1 MRPSAAGLFIVAHS
15 SASLTSGPARETGP
29 PGRRRQG
36 AGNHDDELMIHDV
49 SIPAALIA
57 GLVSFLSPC
66 VLPLVPPY
74 LIYLT
79 GATIEHV
86 ANDESEASSRRAVM
100 IAAVTFVL
108 GFSTVFVALGASASL
123 IGSLIRA
130 WSAQLS
136 ILAGIVII
144 IMGLHFLGLTRIG
157 LLMREGRLTVPKP
170 VGLWGAYVMGLAFA
184 FGWTPCIGPI
194 LAAILS
200 VAAAEAT
207 MTKGAGLLA
216 VYSAGLGIPFLIAAF
231 MVEQFSSLFSRMKRH
246 LATVERAM
254 GVLMVI
260 TGIGFL
266 TGSVSAISIWL
277 LDTFPALQNF
287 G

>member
-1 MRPSAAGLFIVAHS
+1 
-15 SASLTSGPARETGP
+15 
-29 PGRRRQG
+29 
-36 AGNHDDELMIHDV
+36 MINDV
-49 SIPAALIA
+49 SVPAALIA
-57 GLVSFLSPC
+57 GLISFLSPC

-86 ANDESEASSRRAVM
+86 AHDENKQASKRAVM
-100 IAAVTFVL
+100 GAALMFVL
-108 GFSTVFVALGASASL
+108 GFSTVFVALGASASF
-123 IGSLIRA
+123 IGGLIRA

-144 IMGLHFLGLTRIG
+144 IMGLHFLGLTRISF
-157 LLMREGRLTVPKP
+157 LMREGRLPIPKP

-207 MTKGAGLLA
+207 VQRGAGLLA

-254 GVLMVI
+254 GVLMII

-266 TGSVSAISIWL
+266 TGTVSTASIWL
-277 LDTFPALQNF
+277 LETFPALQNR
-287 G
+287 

>member
-1 MRPSAAGLFIVAHS
+1 
-15 SASLTSGPARETGP
+15 
-29 PGRRRQG
+29 
-36 AGNHDDELMIHDV
+36 MIHDV

-57 GLVSFLSPC
+57 GIISFLSPC

-86 ANDESEASSRRAVM
+86 ATGEQAAASKRAVM
-100 IAAVTFVL
+100 LSALLFVL
-108 GFSTVFVALGASASL
+108 GFSTVFIALGASASV
-123 IGSLIRA
+123 IGGLIRA

-136 ILAGIVII
+136 IVAGIVIVV
-144 IMGLHFLGLTRIG
+144 MGLHFLGLTRIAF
-157 LLMREGRLTVPKP
+157 LMREGRLSIPKP
-170 VGLWGAYVMGLAFA
+170 VGLGGAYVMGLAFA

-207 MTKGAGLLA
+207 VAKGAGLLA
-216 VYSAGLGIPFLIAAF
+216 VYSAGLGIPFLLAAF
-231 MVEQFSSLFSRMKRH
+231 MIEQFSSLLARLKRH
-246 LATVERAM
+246 LASVERAM
-254 GVLMVI
+254 GVLLVL
-260 TGIGFL
+260 TGIVFL
-266 TGSVSAISIWL
+266 TGSMSGISIWL
-277 LDTFPALQNF
+277 LEMFPALQNF

>member
-1 MRPSAAGLFIVAHS
+1 
-15 SASLTSGPARETGP
+15 
-29 PGRRRQG
+29 
-36 AGNHDDELMIHDV
+36 MIQNV
-49 SIPAALIA
+49 SVPAALIA

-86 ANDESEASSRRAVM
+86 ANEEAVSSSRRAVM
-100 IAAVTFVL
+100 ISALLFVL
-108 GFSTVFVALGASASL
+108 GFSTVFVLLGASASL
-123 IGSLIRA
+123 IGGLIRA
-130 WSAQLS
+130 WSAQLA
-136 ILAGIVII
+136 IVAGIAII
-144 IMGLHFLGLTRIG
+144 AMGLHFLGLTRIG
-157 LLMREGRLTVPKP
+157 LLMREGRLPIPKP

-207 MTKGAGLLA
+207 VTKGAGLLA

-231 MVEQFSSLFSRMKRH
+231 MVEQFSSLFARMRRH

-254 GVLMVI
+254 GVLMVL

>member
-1 MRPSAAGLFIVAHS
+1 
-15 SASLTSGPARETGP
+15 
-29 PGRRRQG
+29 
-36 AGNHDDELMIHDV
+36 MIHDV
-49 SIPAALIA
+49 SVPAALIA
-57 GLVSFLSPC
+57 GIISFLSPC

-86 ANDESEASSRRAVM
+86 ANDESKSTSRRAVM
-100 IAAVTFVL
+100 TSAILFVL

-123 IGSLIRA
+123 IGGLIRA

-136 ILAGIVII
+136 IAAGIAII
-144 IMGLHFLGLTRIG
+144 IMGLHFLGLTRIAF
-157 LLMREGRLTVPKP
+157 LMREGRLTAPKP

-200 VAAAEAT
+200 VAAAQAT
-207 MTKGAGLLA
+207 VAKGAGLLA
-216 VYSAGLGIPFLIAAF
+216 IYSAGLGVPFLLAALLI
-231 MVEQFSSLFSRMKRH
+231 EQFASLLARLTRH
-246 LATVERAM
+246 LASVERAM
-254 GVLMVI
+254 GVLMVL

-266 TGSVSAISIWL
+266 TGAMSSVSVWL
-277 LDTFPALQNF
+277 LESFPSLANF

>member
-1 MRPSAAGLFIVAHS
+1 
-15 SASLTSGPARETGP
+15 
-29 PGRRRQG
+29 
-36 AGNHDDELMIHDV
+36 MIHDV
-49 SIPAALIA
+49 TLPAALLA
-57 GLVSFLSPC
+57 GLISFLSPC

-79 GATIEHV
+79 GATIEQV
-86 ANDESEASSRRAVM
+86 ARYENTAVSKRAVLLS
-100 IAAVTFVL
+100 ALLFVC

-123 IGSLIRA
+123 IGGLIRA

-136 ILAGIVII
+136 IAAGVVII
-144 IMGLHFLGLTRIG
+144 LMGLHFLGLTRIG
-157 LLMREGRLTVPKP
+157 LLMREGRLAMPRP

-207 MTKGAGLLA
+207 VARGATLLA
-216 VYSAGLGIPFLIAAF
+216 VYSAGLGIPFLLAAV
-231 MVEQFSSLFSRMKRH
+231 MIDQFTAVMARMKRY
-246 LATVERAM
+246 LPTVEKVM
-254 GVLMVI
+254 GVLMVL

-266 TGSVSAISIWL
+266 TGAMSTISIWL
-277 LDTFPALQNF
+277 LETFPALANF

>member
-1 MRPSAAGLFIVAHS
+1 MAA
-15 SASLTSGPARETGP
+15 
-29 PGRRRQG
+29 
-36 AGNHDDELMIHDV
+36 
-49 SIPAALIA
+49 AA
-57 GLVSFLSPC
+57 
-66 VLPLVPPY
+66 
-74 LIYLT
+74 
-79 GATIEHV
+79 
-86 ANDESEASSRRAVM
+86 M
-100 IAAVTFVL
+100 FVL

-123 IGSLIRA
+123 VGGLVRA
-130 WSAQLS
+130 WSAELA

-144 IMGLHFLGLTRIG
+144 IMGLHFLGITRIG
-157 LLMREGRLTVPKP
+157 LLMREGRMTAPKP

-207 MTKGAGLLA
+207 VVKGAGLLA
-216 VYSAGLGIPFLIAAF
+216 IYSLGLGLPFLLAALLI
-231 MVEQFSSLFSRMKRH
+231 EQFASLFARMKGH
-246 LATVERAM
+246 LDTVERAM

-266 TGSVSAISIWL
+266 TGAVSNVSVWL
-277 LDTFPALQNF
+277 LETFPALQNI

>member
-1 MRPSAAGLFIVAHS
+1 
-15 SASLTSGPARETGP
+15 
-29 PGRRRQG
+29 
-36 AGNHDDELMIHDV
+36 MINDV

-74 LIYLT
+74 LVYLT

-86 ANDESEASSRRAVM
+86 ANAEKVSSSKRAVM
-100 IAAVTFVL
+100 ISALMFVL

-123 IGSLIRA
+123 IGAMVRA
-130 WSAQLS
+130 WSAELS
-136 ILAGIVII
+136 IVAGVVIM
-144 IMGLHFLGLTRIG
+144 IMGLHFLGLTRIS
-157 LLMREGRLTVPKP
+157 LLMREGRLPIPKP

-207 MTKGAGLLA
+207 MAKGAGLLA

-231 MVEQFSSLFSRMKRH
+231 MVEQFSALFSRMKRH
-246 LATVERAM
+246 LVSVERAM
-254 GVLMVI
+254 GVLMVL

-266 TGSVSAISIWL
+266 TGAVTSASIWL
-277 LDTFPALQNF
+277 LETFPVLQTF

>member
-1 MRPSAAGLFIVAHS
+1 LGNQVEIN
-15 SASLTSGPARETGP
+15 SGS
-29 PGRRRQG
+29 
-36 AGNHDDELMIHDV
+36 AGNCRQRTELTAGASRRLNSNDGKERMIHDV

-74 LIYLT
+74 LVYLT

-86 ANDESEASSRRAVM
+86 ANEESVSQRPVM
-100 IAAVTFVL
+100 TSALMFVL
-108 GFSTVFVALGASASL
+108 GFSTVFVALGASASM

-136 ILAGIVII
+136 IVAGIVII

-157 LLMREGRLTVPKP
+157 LLMREGRLPIPKP
-170 VGLWGAYVMGLAFA
+170 VGFWGAYVMGLAFA

-207 MTKGAGLLA
+207 VTRGAGLLA
-216 VYSAGLGIPFLIAAF
+216 VYSAGLGVPFLLAAL
-231 MVEQFSSLFSRMKRH
+231 MVEQFSALFSRMKQH
-246 LATVERAM
+246 LAGVERAM
-254 GVLMVI
+254 GVLMVL

-266 TGSVSAISIWL
+266 TGAVSDLSIWL
-277 LDTFPALQNF
+277 LETFPALQNI

>member
-1 MRPSAAGLFIVAHS
+1 MGDSAI
-15 SASLTSGPARETGP
+15 SG
-29 PGRRRQG
+29 
-36 AGNHDDELMIHDV
+36 MIQDV
-49 SIPAALIA
+49 SIPAALAA
-57 GLVSFLSPC
+57 GIISFLSPC

-86 ANDESEASSRRAVM
+86 ANDEEPRASKRAVM
-100 IAAVTFVL
+100 LSALVFVL

-123 IGSLIRA
+123 IGGLIRA
-130 WSAQLS
+130 WSTQLS
-136 ILAGIVII
+136 IVAGIAII
-144 IMGLHFLGLTRIG
+144 LMGLHFLGLTRIG
-157 LLMREGRLTVPKP
+157 FLMREGRLPIPKP

-200 VAAAEAT
+200 VAASET
-207 MTKGAGLLA
+207 TVTKGAGLLA

-231 MVEQFSSLFSRMKRH
+231 MVEQFSAVLARMKKH
-246 LATVERAM
+246 LATVERVM
-254 GVLMVI
+254 GVLMILV
-260 TGIGFL
+260 GIGFL
-266 TGSVSAISIWL
+266 TGAVTDVSIWL
-277 LDTFPALQNF
+277 LETFPALQNF

>member
-1 MRPSAAGLFIVAHS
+1 MGNRAI
-15 SASLTSGPARETGP
+15 SG
-29 PGRRRQG
+29 
-36 AGNHDDELMIHDV
+36 MIQDV
-49 SIPAALIA
+49 SIPAALAA
-57 GLVSFLSPC
+57 GVISFLSPC

-79 GATIEHV
+79 GATIERV
-86 ANDESEASSRRAVM
+86 ANDEEQRASKRAVM
-100 IAAVTFVL
+100 LSALVFVL

-123 IGSLIRA
+123 IGGFIRA

-136 ILAGIVII
+136 IVAGIAII
-144 IMGLHFLGLTRIG
+144 LMGLHFLGLTRIG
-157 LLMREGRLTVPKP
+157 FLMREGRLPIPKP

-200 VAAAEAT
+200 VAASEAT
-207 MTKGAGLLA
+207 VTKGAGLLA

-231 MVEQFSSLFSRMKRH
+231 MVERFSGLLARMKKH

-254 GVLMVI
+254 GVLMVLV
-260 TGIGFL
+260 GIGFL
-266 TGSVSAISIWL
+266 TGAVSNVSIWL
-277 LDTFPALQNF
+277 LETFPALQNF

>member
-1 MRPSAAGLFIVAHS
+1 VGDSAI
-15 SASLTSGPARETGP
+15 SG
-29 PGRRRQG
+29 
-36 AGNHDDELMIHDV
+36 MIQDV
-49 SIPAALIA
+49 SIPAALAA
-57 GLVSFLSPC
+57 GVISFLSPC

-86 ANDESEASSRRAVM
+86 VNEEEQRASKRAVM
-100 IAAVTFVL
+100 LSALAFVL

-123 IGSLIRA
+123 IGGLIRA

-136 ILAGIVII
+136 IVAGIAII
-144 IMGLHFLGLTRIG
+144 LMGLHFLGLTRIG
-157 LLMREGRLTVPKP
+157 FLMREGRLPIPKP

-200 VAAAEAT
+200 VAASET
-207 MTKGAGLLA
+207 TVTKGAGLLA

-231 MVEQFSSLFSRMKRH
+231 MVERFSSVLARMKKH

-254 GVLMVI
+254 GVLMILV
-260 TGIGFL
+260 GIGFL
-266 TGSVSAISIWL
+266 TGAVTDVSIWL
-277 LDTFPALQNF
+277 LETFPALQNF

>member
-1 MRPSAAGLFIVAHS
+1 
-15 SASLTSGPARETGP
+15 
-29 PGRRRQG
+29 
-36 AGNHDDELMIHDV
+36 MIQNV
-49 SIPAALIA
+49 SIPAALLA

-79 GATIEHV
+79 GASIEHV
-86 ANDESEASSRRAVM
+86 ANEETEASSRRAVM
-100 IAAVTFVL
+100 ISALLFVA
-108 GFSTVFVALGASASL
+108 GFSTVFVLLGASASL
-123 IGSLIRA
+123 IGGLIRA
-130 WSAQLS
+130 WSAQLA
-136 ILAGIVII
+136 IVAGIVII
-144 IMGLHFLGLTRIG
+144 VMGLHFLGLTRIG
-157 LLMREGRLTVPKP
+157 LLMREGRLTMPKP

-200 VAAAEAT
+200 IAAAEAT
-207 MTKGAGLLA
+207 VARGAGLLA

-231 MVEQFSSLFSRMKRH
+231 MVEQFSAVFARMKRH

-254 GVLMVI
+254 GVLMII

-266 TGSVSAISIWL
+266 TGAVSNVSIWL
-277 LDTFPALQNF
+277 LETFPSLQSF

>member
-1 MRPSAAGLFIVAHS
+1 
-15 SASLTSGPARETGP
+15 
-29 PGRRRQG
+29 
-36 AGNHDDELMIHDV
+36 MIHDV
-49 SIPAALIA
+49 SFPAALIA
-57 GLVSFLSPC
+57 GLISFLSPC

-86 ANDESEASSRRAVM
+86 ADREAVSSSRRAVM
-100 IAAVTFVL
+100 ISAVMFVL
-108 GFSTVFVALGASASL
+108 GFSTVFVALGASASV
-123 IGSLIRA
+123 IGGLVRT
-130 WSAQLS
+130 WSAELS
-136 ILAGIVII
+136 VMAGIVII
-144 IMGLHFLGLTRIG
+144 VMGLHFLGLTRIG
-157 LLMREGRLTVPKP
+157 ILMREGRLPIPKP
-170 VGLWGAYVMGLAFA
+170 VGLWGAYVRGLAFS

-207 MTKGAGLLA
+207 VIKGAGLLA

-231 MVEQFSSLFSRMKRH
+231 MVEQFSSLFARMKRH

-260 TGIGFL
+260 PGIGFL

-277 LDTFPALQNF
+277 LDTFPSLQNF

>member
-1 MRPSAAGLFIVAHS
+1 M
-15 SASLTSGPARETGP
+15 
-29 PGRRRQG
+29 
-36 AGNHDDELMIHDV
+36 HDV

-86 ANDESEASSRRAVM
+86 ANDGPTPSSRRAVM
-100 IAAVTFVL
+100 ASALMFVL

-123 IGSLIRA
+123 IGGLIRA
-130 WSAQLS
+130 WSAQLA
-136 ILAGIVII
+136 IVAGIVII
-144 IMGLHFLGLTRIG
+144 VMGLHFLGLTRIG
-157 LLMREGRLTVPKP
+157 LLMREGRLTMPKP

-200 VAAAEAT
+200 IAAAEAT
-207 MTKGAGLLA
+207 VARGAGLLA

-231 MVEQFSSLFSRMKRH
+231 MVEQFSAVFARMKRH

-254 GVLMVI
+254 GVLMIV

-266 TGSVSAISIWL
+266 TGAVSNVSIWL
-277 LDTFPALQNF
+277 LETFPSLQSF

>member
-1 MRPSAAGLFIVAHS
+1 M
-15 SASLTSGPARETGP
+15 T
-29 PGRRRQG
+29 
-36 AGNHDDELMIHDV
+36 NV
-49 SIPAALIA
+49 SILAALLA
-57 GLVSFLSPC
+57 GMLSFLSPC

-79 GATIEHV
+79 GISLERFADAQTKP
-86 ANDESEASSRRAVM
+86 RAGRQT
-100 IAAVTFVL
+100 IAAALLFVL
-108 GFSTVFVALGASASL
+108 GFSTVFVALGAGASV
-123 IGSLIRA
+123 IGAVLRA
-130 WSAQLS
+130 YSGELA
-136 ILAGIVII
+136 IVAGIAIV
-144 IMGLHFLGLTRIG
+144 IMGLHFLGITPIAW
-157 LLMREGRLTVPKP
+157 LMREKRLEVAKP
-170 VGLWGAYVMGLAFA
+170 VGLWGAYLMGLAFA

-207 MTKGAGLLA
+207 VTKGAGLLA

>member
-1 MRPSAAGLFIVAHS
+1 MGCKPQIVND
-15 SASLTSGPARETGP
+15 G
-29 PGRRRQG
+29 
-36 AGNHDDELMIHDV
+36 DDRMIHDV

-79 GATIEHV
+79 GATIEHLENEETV
-86 ANDESEASSRRAVM
+86 SSSQRAVM
-100 IAAVTFVL
+100 LSAVMFVL

-123 IGSLIRA
+123 IGALIRA
-130 WSAQLS
+130 WSAELS
-136 ILAGIVII
+136 IVAGIVII
-144 IMGLHFLGLTRIG
+144 AMGLHFLGLTRIG
-157 LLMREGRLTVPKP
+157 LLMREGRLPIPKP
-170 VGLWGAYVMGLAFA
+170 VGLWGSYVMGLAFA

-207 MTKGAGLLA
+207 VTKGAGLLA
-216 VYSAGLGIPFLIAAF
+216 VYSAGLGIPFLIAAL
-231 MVEQFSSLFSRMKRH
+231 MVERFSSLFSRMKRH

-254 GVLMVI
+254 GVLMVL

-266 TGSVSAISIWL
+266 TGAISSVSIWL
-277 LDTFPALQNF
+277 LEAFPSLQNF